1 MSSLLNLDEESS
13 IFAVKDEKKIVKLH
27 WNKIFFSWNW
37 KLFIYLQH
45 VSLFSSK
52 FWLAPKVIGTFG
64 LQMFRWCYQHSP
76 EVLWLRSHWTISFR
90 AKRHGMLER
99 RRASW
104 QNPLQVLKFRKIK
117 DWQIKYLHS
126 ISWPENSKR
135 HTRQKK
141 KKTREMKWIN
151 FTDFNFSFSE
161 KIH

>member
-1 MSSLLNLDEESS
+1 M
-13 IFAVKDEKKIVKLH
+13 KKKIVKLH

-104 QNPLQVLKFRKIK
+104 QNPLQVLKFREIK
-117 DWQIKYLHS
+117 DWQVKYLHS
-126 ISWPENSKR
+126 ISGPENLKR
-135 HTRQKK
+135 YRLKKIVKWNRSISHILIFHFQKK
-141 KKTREMKWIN
+141 
-151 FTDFNFSFSE
+151 FTKQFHEIDLIDFTSFFLAWTF
-161 KIH
+161 